1 MTSQAKD
8 FLDPYTAAAEND
20 EITPQKK
27 IDGLYEIIKAT
38 HMCMLVTRAPDG
50 HLHSRCMTASSTE
63 GLQFLFL
70 ANNVSYKFEEISAD
84 SHVNL
89 SFVDT
94 KTTNWASVAGTA
106 SVSRDPELIKKLW
119 SPYVAGYFSDLGDG
133 VHKGDANDPRVSI
146 IKVVPTE
153 IRYWVATSGAVGRA
167 MEHAK
172 GAITGKLTAPG
183 EIRTITPE
191 ELQLVFGLNKQA

>member
-1 MTSQAKD
+1 MTSQAKE

-38 HMCMLVTRAPDG
+38 HMCMLVTRSPDG
-50 HLHSRCMTASSTE
+50 NLHSRCMTASSTE
-63 GLQFLFL
+63 GLHFLFL

-106 SVSRDPELIKKLW
+106 SVSRDAELIKKLW
-119 SPYVAGYFSDLGDG
+119 SP
-133 VHKGDANDPRVSI
+133 
-146 IKVVPTE
+146 
-153 IRYWVATSGAVGRA
+153 
-167 MEHAK
+167 
-172 GAITGKLTAPG
+172 
-183 EIRTITPE
+183 
-191 ELQLVFGLNKQA
+191 